1 MAALRSRS
9 SSRTRSRSRSGEGTR
24 VARRVRFWAWILAI
38 LVLPA
43 TLAAWLITNTAL
55 SNVDAYGTVSVPGT
69 KVLHFPAG
77 NVEINFATNSAGGQ
91 GGSFFLPSM
100 SLDVVSASGS
110 GSQPTLKQASS
121 SASAFGS
128 QTRGVVFSMQVPRAG
143 NYKVTATGDTSAYIN
158 PELLFGQGSPDGT
171 IFELAGIILG
181 SMVLIA
187 IIAGRFVRPSDP
199 PPTGVTA
206 LGPFRAS
213 TPFAT
218 SSSFNTTQAGGLP
231 DSQSPAEF
239 LTALSASL
247 KTSGAA
253 GQGAPAGAAGQGG
266 PVGAASQGAPV
277 RAAGQGAQ
285 LDELSKLAD
294 LHDRGVLTDAEFA
307 AQKAKILDE

>member
-1 MAALRSRS
+1 MAALHSRT

-43 TLAAWLITNTAL
+43 ALAAWLITNTAL
-55 SNVDAYGTVSVPGT
+55 SNVDAFGTVSVPGT

-91 GGSFFLPSM
+91 GGSFFIPSM

-110 GSQPTLKQASS
+110 GLQPTLKQASS

-206 LGPFRAS
+206 LGPFQAS

-218 SSSFNTTQAGGLP
+218 SSSFSTTQAGGLP
-231 DSQSPAEF
+231 DGQSPAEF

-253 GQGAPAGAAGQGG
+253 SQGAPMGAAGQGAPAG
-266 PVGAASQGAPV
+266 
-277 RAAGQGAQ
+277 AAGQGAQ

-294 LHDRGVLTDAEFA
+294 LHDRGVVTDAEFA